1 MQAYITDV
9 QIKGYECPFVT
20 DLISVLWL
28 PLHAPTPQS
37 SHNSKVCS
45 QEAGQVCRVGTVES
59 VCARQEVART
69 AIVLLVSGVHKQVR
83 EHTALRILNSKEC

>member
-1 MQAYITDV
+1 MYITDV

-37 SHNSKVCS
+37 SRNSKVCS

-59 VCARQEVART
+59 GVCKAGGGPDSHCSVGFRGTQTGERAHST
-69 AIVLLVSGVHKQVR
+69 
-83 EHTALRILNSKEC
+83 